1 MHRLRIAVFSDVFVA
16 GSEWQWAALDSANSV
31 LAQGTDNPG
40 EWANTRDIELILPA
54 HRVLFSRLLVPSA
67 SRRQLSKIL
76 PFALEDEL
84 LTPPDG
90 CHLAAGP
97 LQGDSVVVAMVAKDY
112 LARLLRLLADQGI
125 QLRRVVS
132 VMDCVSQEDNVWHGL
147 ILGQNSCIR
156 AGQTYFSFDPESA
169 PPVELM
175 LALKQAATQPERLLL
190 HTPDAESLAWQADWS
205 QALSLDVQID
215 NRWDWRNA
223 PINAGAVNLLQGE
236 FDRSAAVSFDF
247 QAYRIPALLLSVLA
261 SLYLGSVVI
270 DWWRLD
276 RQYRAA
282 TVALESEARKVIPAG
297 PLVDPLAQ
305 LQRKQQDAARSGGAG
320 WTSVAQRIAPL
331 LDSSNLTRFH
341 FADGE
346 AVIALTLPDAA
357 QADALQQRLA
367 ATGLQVERK
376 SVAKTAT
383 GFTLS
388 LSLKD
393 AH

>member
-16 GSEWQWAALDSANSV
+16 GSEWQWVALDSANSV
-31 LAQGTDNPG
+31 LAQGIDNPG
-40 EWANTRDIELILPA
+40 EWVNTRDIELILPA
-54 HRVLFSRLLVPSA
+54 QRVLFSRLLVPSA

-112 LARLLRLLADQGI
+112 LARLLRLLAEQGI
-125 QLRRVVS
+125 QPRRVVS
-132 VMDCVSQEDNVWHGL
+132 LMDCVPQEDNVWHGL
-147 ILGQNSCIR
+147 ILAQNSCIR
-156 AGQTYFSFDPESA
+156 AGQTCFSFDPESA

-175 LALKQAATQPERLLL
+175 LALKQTATQPERLLL
-190 HTPDAESLAWQADWS
+190 HAPDADSLAWQADWS
-205 QALSLDVQID
+205 QALSLEVQID
-215 NRWDWRNA
+215 NRWDWRSA

-236 FDRSAAVSFDF
+236 FDRAAAVSFDF
-247 QAYRIPALLLSVLA
+247 QAYRVPALLLSVLA
-261 SLYLGSVVI
+261 LLYLGSVVI

-276 RQYRAA
+276 RQYRA
-282 TVALESEARKVIPAG
+282 TSVALESEARKVIPAG

-331 LDSSNLTRFH
+331 LESSSLTRLY

-367 ATGLQVERK
+367 SAGLLVERK
-376 SVAKTAT
+376 SAAKTAT
-383 GFTLS
+383 GFALS

-393 AH
+393 AR